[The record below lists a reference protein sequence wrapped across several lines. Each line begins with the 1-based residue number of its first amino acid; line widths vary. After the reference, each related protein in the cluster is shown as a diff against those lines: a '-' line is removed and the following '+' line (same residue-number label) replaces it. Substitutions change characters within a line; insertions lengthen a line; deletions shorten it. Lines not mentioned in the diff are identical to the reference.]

1 MNLSKAAPT
10 DLPISRLTATTQLPL
25 AHCLRFRLLISL
37 PNMYKIIS
45 ERYWRHSRLMRLF
58 LKPSPVV
65 LVSHFYQTF
74 RQFHAPHRWVNA
86 PRIQAEWAKNVVRV
100 SWTFHQRYLRLAKQI
115 VATIL
120 DITDETAGVNSNEWA
135 LSLQTGM
142 NMDSYWIATQSKNWT
157 NNEAPHHFA
166 KKKKVRGG
174 GSPAVPELWI
184 WAAVLGG
191 HYRGRDIHW
200 RTHWM
205 AFHLT
210 LLFWYGCQH
219 LIIPALYSP
228 AIPLLFSRG

>member
-1 MNLSKAAPT
+1 
-10 DLPISRLTATTQLPL
+10 
-25 AHCLRFRLLISL
+25 
-37 PNMYKIIS
+37 
-45 ERYWRHSRLMRLF
+45 MRLF

-74 RQFHAPHRWVNA
+74 TQFHAPHRWVNA

-142 NMDSYWIATQSKNWT
+142 NMGSYWIATQSKNWT

-166 KKKKVRGG
+166 KKKKKSKGG
-174 GSPAVPELWI
+174 GVLQFLNCGSGLQCSEATIAGRIFTEGLTGWLSI
-184 WAAVLGG
+184 WPYYSGMAAS
-191 HYRGRDIHW
+191 
-200 RTHWM
+200 
-205 AFHLT
+205 T
-210 LLFWYGCQH
+210 L
-219 LIIPALYSP
+219 
-228 AIPLLFSRG
+228 

>member
-174 GSPAVPELWI
+174 ESCSSWTVD
-184 WAAVLGG
+184 LGCSARRPLSRAG
-191 HYRGRDIHW
+191 YSLKDSLDGFPSD
-200 RTHWM
+200 
-205 AFHLT
+205 
-210 LLFWYGCQH
+210 
-219 LIIPALYSP
+219 LIILVWLPAPYNPSIVFTSNSAAL
-228 AIPLLFSRG
+228 